1 MSVPKLPIPTVYCA
15 PLFRTNV
22 AGEKPD
28 AAICPVE
35 LRSSVYIPKRLPPVI
50 SCADTVSLY
59 VLACVVA
66 DAVFDGGE
74 VSPPAYTAETR
85 YV

>member
-1 MSVPKLPIPTVYCA
+1 MSVPKLPTPTVYWA

-28 AAICPVE
+28 ATKLVE
-35 LRSSVYIPKRLPPVI
+35 LRNSVYIPRRGSPVF
-50 SCADTVSLY
+50 SCVDTVSWY

-66 DAVFDGGE
+66 EAVFDGEE

-85 YV
+85 